1 MDEQSF
7 CDDLGS
13 EVIVRGTQY
22 TISSSPATFGP
33 GSAILLSDLCCLVS
47 DGEYLKFMALLE
59 LEGVNGDDGGVRDF
73 VLSAIIQSEF
83 SP

>member
-7 CDDLGS
+7 CDDLES

-22 TISSSPATFGP
+22 TISSSPATLGP
-33 GSAILLSDLCCLVS
+33 GSAILFSVLCWFVN
-47 DGEYLKFMALLE
+47 DGEYLKLMALFE